1 MTRAPPSARA
11 RDHFAAR
18 VAHLARG
25 TSCSESCSCP
35 RRTRRPAGA
44 RPRAWRDS
52 PRRPRPASRRRRRPV
67 AGGTQQRGHLQRRE
81 RRIRFRAL
89 ALLLVETQEIGMAYE
104 YRQQREPLAD
114 TGTALCSCRRVI
126 WFYAGEAD
134 RRPFLSPD
142 ERARLRGSHR
152 SQDLM
157 EQSSAIPTFTST
169 LARDRSHERTPRHRI
184 TGSSWRS
191 CGRRAF
197 RPAIQA
203 HHSTA
208 EYDSATFVEAQG
220 EVTKVLWQ
228 NPHVR
233 LEISTERFDGVA
245 QLWLLE
251 GQNPGDLDRARIP
264 RDVIKVGD
272 TVTFAGNPSTRRE
285 RRMYVTNVL
294 AAGPHGD
301 RAARE
306 RAAALVAGPLLEP
319 SAGDRRSRARGRGP
333 RRRHLPR
340 LAADRLRRRRTGP
353 RDPPLTETARAAWL
367 AYDAIRDDP
376 VVDCTPPGMP
386 QVITRSGR
394 YAIRFVRAGDDI
406 VLENEYR
413 DIDRIIHMTADDGAA
428 RSAERRRRSAG
439 RRASGTASRSS

>member
-1 MTRAPPSARA
+1 MKSSQHVGDAGI
-11 RDHFAAR
+11 
-18 VAHLARG
+18 VA
-25 TSCSESCSCP
+25 
-35 RRTRRPAGA
+35 
-44 RPRAWRDS
+44 
-52 PRRPRPASRRRRRPV
+52 
-67 AGGTQQRGHLQRRE
+67 
-81 RRIRFRAL
+81 AL
-89 ALLLVETQEIGMAYE
+89 ACA
-104 YRQQREPLAD
+104 
-114 TGTALCSCRRVI
+114 TGFPAALS
-126 WFYAGEAD
+126 
-134 RRPFLSPD
+134 
-142 ERARLRGSHR
+142 
-152 SQDLM
+152 
-157 EQSSAIPTFTST
+157 
-169 LARDRSHERTPRHRI
+169 
-184 TGSSWRS
+184 
-191 CGRRAF
+191 
-197 RPAIQA
+197 A

-294 AAGPHGD
+294 LPDRTEIALRANAQPRWSPDRFLSHLQAAIDP
-301 RAARE
+301 E
-306 RAAALVAGPLLEP
+306 RAAADR
-319 SAGDRRSRARGRGP
+319 GDGIFRVW
-333 RRRHLPR
+333 LPI
-340 LAADRLRRRRTGP
+340 AAKTPDWAA
-353 RDPPLTETARAAWL
+353 DPPLTETARAAWL

-413 DIDRIIHMTADDGAA
+413 DIDRIIQLTSAA
-428 RSAERRRRSAG
+428 ESAERRAPTPLGWSMGKWDGAALVVTTTNIDWPYFQLYGLEGVPQSREMTIVERFTPGADGRELIYDVSATDP
-439 RRASGTASRSS
+439 RTFTRTVTAEGYRTFRWQPGFEFLPPDCILDADRGE